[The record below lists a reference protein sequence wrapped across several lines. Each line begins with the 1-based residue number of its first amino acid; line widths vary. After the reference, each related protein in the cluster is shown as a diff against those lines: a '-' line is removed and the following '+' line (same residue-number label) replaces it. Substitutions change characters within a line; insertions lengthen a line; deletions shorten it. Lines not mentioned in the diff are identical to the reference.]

1 MKATVGKPAARR
13 RLLVPSASHDA
24 PPGCRAPLRVGLVA
38 ATVALAACTSAASTG
53 EVTPPADGA
62 RSIDIRAGD
71 LSFAPAALEL
81 VAGEDIAV
89 TLSSTDVEHNLVIDD
104 VDFFVEAEAGERQT
118 SGLRIDT
125 PGTYT
130 AYCSIPGHRA
140 AGMEMTVTVTE

>member
-1 MKATVGKPAARR
+1 MPADDTREPSARR
-13 RLLVPSASHDA
+13 AGHPTPA
-24 PPGCRAPLRVGLVA
+24 GCRAALRVALVA

-53 EVTPPADGA
+53 EAAPPADGA

-71 LSFAPAALEL
+71 LSFAPGAIEL
-81 VAGEDIAV
+81 AAGEDIAV
-89 TLSSTDVEHNLVIDD
+89 TLSSTDVEHNLMIDE

-125 PGTYT
+125 AGTYT